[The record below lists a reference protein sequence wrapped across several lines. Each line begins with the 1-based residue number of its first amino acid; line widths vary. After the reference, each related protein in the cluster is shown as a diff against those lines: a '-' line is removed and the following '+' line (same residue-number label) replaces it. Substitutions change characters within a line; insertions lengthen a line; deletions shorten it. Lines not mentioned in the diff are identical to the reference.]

1 MKYLKVGDK
10 EALKILQK
18 KLPKEL
24 IDAVR
29 EVRNYNIKLQN
40 QNIKKVFE
48 KLKKNINVTLMYEY
62 NWQEYIIEQLFFDVV
77 DDYQGK
83 IDKKIDK
90 LFSNYTKIDDSIK
103 KTLDE
108 KNQELDK
115 SKEKL
120 DIILQDY
127 RINLL
132 NSLENLLRVPLN
144 KEIITQIEDY
154 MKNEMYGQFCK
165 NISRRSP
172 FNSNDI
178 NMQIKRI
185 VYSAYENLYQVCAI
199 TNENIANHSIQKL
212 REVVNFAIEECLE
225 VIQQIC

>member
-83 IDKKIDK
+83 IGKKIDK

-185 VYSAYENLYQVCAI
+185 VYSAYENLYQVCAT

-225 VIQQIC
+225 VI